1 MEALKPPPARSVPA
15 GQGQSRFRTTIS
27 TSSLFKS
34 KSGPMT
40 TFNKNCELFVSLNT
54 KVRKRHRRFP
64 SQRRRNNFKYLIVV
78 HFDGRV
84 SR

>member
-27 TSSLFKS
+27 TPPKFRTQ
-34 KSGPMT
+34 SGPMT
-40 TFNKNCELFVSLNT
+40 TFNKNCESFVSLNV
-54 KVRKRHRRFP
+54 KGKERQGRSP
-64 SQRRRNNFKYLIVV
+64 SQRRRNIFKYLIVV
-78 HFDGRV
+78 HSDGGS